1 MKIRAL
7 KLQNFKKV
15 QDPTEDKSWSFLIAS
30 PSHSGDFFEESV
42 ILLLQDSE
50 DGAFGI
56 ALNKPSGKH
65 LGDISDEFEGLE
77 EIEIF
82 SGGPVNETAIGIAV
96 CAKNNTDELGGK
108 FVFGA
113 APKDAIAELSK
124 DPDARAAAFMGYCG
138 WGAGQLKKEIEEGAW
153 IVMNADMELV
163 FDTPPEFLWRELVLR
178 EMPEFDAL
186 PPPETSPDLN

>member
-1 MKIRAL
+1 MCCRQYQTAPYRNGSFVPPDLNTHEAGKRSHFFKIFL
-7 KLQNFKKV
+7 K
-15 QDPTEDKSWSFLIAS
+15 
-30 PSHSGDFFEESV
+30 FF
-42 ILLLQDSE
+42 IYQ
-50 DGAFGI
+50 GI